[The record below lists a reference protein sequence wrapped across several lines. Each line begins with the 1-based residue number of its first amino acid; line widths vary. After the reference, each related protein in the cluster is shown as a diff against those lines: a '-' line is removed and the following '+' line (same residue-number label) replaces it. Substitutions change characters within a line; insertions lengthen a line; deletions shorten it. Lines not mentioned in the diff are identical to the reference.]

1 MGKRKKMLKVQYFKH
16 PNIAGHLYNIFLA
29 AYEKFLWNDEV
40 PHYFDRH
47 FYAEFFMDMHPDY
60 TSLPS
65 NYYGDGKGQIY
76 DRK

>member
-1 MGKRKKMLKVQYFKH
+1 MLKVKYFKH

-29 AYEKFLWNDEV
+29 AYGKLSWNDKV
-40 PHYFDRH
+40 PHYFARH
-47 FYAEFFMDMHPDY
+47 FYVDFFMDMHPNY